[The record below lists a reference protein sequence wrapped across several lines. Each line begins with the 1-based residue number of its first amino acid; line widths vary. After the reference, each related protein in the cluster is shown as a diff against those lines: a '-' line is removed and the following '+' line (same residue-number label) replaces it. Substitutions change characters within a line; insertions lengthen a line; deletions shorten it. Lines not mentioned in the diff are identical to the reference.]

1 MPWPEKS
8 GFGIRRIEIRSAT
21 ALTHRV
27 AARDTVRRE
36 GHVHNPTRRDRRHHL
51 FGSFDV
57 IVLDTQIIRGA
68 FETLPLQTLLD

>member
-1 MPWPEKS
+1 MCIHPP
-8 GFGIRRIEIRSAT
+8 
-21 ALTHRV
+21 L
-27 AARDTVRRE
+27 
-36 GHVHNPTRRDRRHHL
+36 RDRRYRL